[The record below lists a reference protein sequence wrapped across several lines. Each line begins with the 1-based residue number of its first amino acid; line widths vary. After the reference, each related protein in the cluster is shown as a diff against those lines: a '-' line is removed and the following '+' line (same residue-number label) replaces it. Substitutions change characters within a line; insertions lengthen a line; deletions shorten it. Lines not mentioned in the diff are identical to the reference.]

1 MKGETCTM
9 CQITRKG
16 SIAWEKGHRE
26 RVIRLEDDADRITGK
41 EVSEYL
47 GFPFQ
52 RNEIKL
58 SKLPK
63 RIDPKYILQLI
74 KARADQ
80 IRTYRKREK
89 TEPTFI
95 EFMTK
100 RNKKT
105 LRKMKI
111 L

>member
-1 MKGETCTM
+1 M
-9 CQITRKG
+9 CQITRRG
-16 SIAWEKGHRE
+16 SIAWKKGHRE
-26 RVIRLEDDADRITGK
+26 RVIRLEDNADRIAGK

-47 GFPFQ
+47 GFPFLG
-52 RNEIKL
+52 NEIKL

-63 RIDPKYILQLI
+63 KIDPKHILQLI

-80 IRTYRKREK
+80 IRTYRKRGK
-89 TEPTFI
+89 KEPTFI

-100 RNKKT
+100 RNERT